1 MGHHR
6 IRETIWMSK
15 QMSVI
20 EWTKILQEFPSKEM
34 CIIVSDIA
42 YFSSYEVNIDL
53 SWEKNPWR
61 NERTK
66 NVETASLKTMW
77 SAQSFNKVSAF
88 TCTLQSKACQK
99 TSQNDYCKISLIMH
113 YYLSVAISY
122 DILYNFSC
130 LLEMIVS

>member
-1 MGHHR
+1 
-6 IRETIWMSK
+6 
-15 QMSVI
+15 
-20 EWTKILQEFPSKEM
+20 M

-77 SAQSFNKVSAF
+77 SAQSFNKVRAF

-99 TSQNDYCKISLIMH
+99 TIQNDYCKISLTMH
-113 YYLSVAISY
+113 CYLSVTIISY
-122 DILYNFSC
+122 DILYN
-130 LLEMIVS
+130 LLEKIISSYALKRIAESYKPMISYFTSRFLWFLKL